1 MSQNYTYI
9 PNLIDDKQEI
19 PEDSILS
26 RTIYSDSQLK
36 VILFMFAAGQE
47 LSEHTSSQAAIL
59 HFIQGEANLTLGG
72 DSLSAQAGAWVH
84 LPPRLPH
91 SITAKTS
98 VSMLLLMFKPA
109 APEK

>member
-9 PNLIDDKQEI
+9 PSLIDEKQEI
-19 PEDSILS
+19 PADSILS
-26 RTIYSDSQLK
+26 RTIYSDAQLK

-47 LSEHTSSQAAIL
+47 LSEHTSSQAVIL
-59 HFIQGEANLTLGG
+59 HFVQGEADLTLGG
-72 DSLSAQAGAWVH
+72 DSLSARAGTWAH

-91 SITAKTS
+91 SITAKTP

-109 APEK
+109 SPEG